1 MNINSIPRV
10 TITWMDARDMETG
23 WLPIKDIIEAPLAK
37 CQETGWM
44 VVNNDEKIVIMRS
57 WCTD

>member
-1 MNINSIPRV
+1 MDINSIPRV

-23 WLPIKDIIEAPLAK
+23 WLDIKDIVSAPLAK

-57 WCTD
+57 

>member
-23 WLPIKDIIEAPLAK
+23 WLPIKDIIEASLA
-37 CQETGWM
+37 
-44 VVNNDEKIVIMRS
+44 RA
-57 WCTD
+57 